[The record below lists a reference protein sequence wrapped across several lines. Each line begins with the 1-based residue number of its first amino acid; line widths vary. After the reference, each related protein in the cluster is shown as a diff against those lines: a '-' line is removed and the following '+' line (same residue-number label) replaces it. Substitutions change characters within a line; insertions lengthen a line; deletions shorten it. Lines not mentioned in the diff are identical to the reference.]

1 MESLETKRLIMR
13 EWNMND
19 AYDVYEYAKSK
30 KVGPMAGWK
39 PHESI
44 EETEKILEMF
54 IEEDETWAIY
64 SKELNKVIG
73 SIGLHHTNEE
83 NQLMLGYVLAEE
95 YWGKGIMVEAAKAVI
110 KYGFDSLGL
119 DNISVEHFPYNNQSK
134 RVIEKLGFKYIETKE
149 KSYKIYDGS
158 MVDTVC
164 YLLSKEEFKASRL

>member
-1 MESLETKRLIMR
+1 MERLETDRFILRVWDI
-13 EWNMND
+13 ND
-19 AYDVYEYAKSK
+19 ANDVYEYAKSP

-44 EETEKILEMF
+44 DETKDIIEMF

-73 SIGLHHTNEE
+73 SVGLHHTNKE

-95 YWGKGIMVEAAKAVI
+95 YWGQGIMVEAARIVI
-110 KYGFDSLGL
+110 KYGFDKLGI
-119 DNISVEHFPYNNQSK
+119 DSISVEHFYYNKQSK
-134 RVIEKLGFKYIETKE
+134 RVIEKLGFKYMETKE

-158 MVDTVC
+158 MMDNVC
-164 YLLSKEEFKASRL
+164 YLITKEEFYKE